1 MIMKTSLKVT
11 SIFVLALFVF
21 SCSNKDKKPPVD
33 LSKAKVKAKEVILP
47 YQELGG
53 VKTIP
58 VKLNGVSMDMIF
70 DTGCSGMSLSLNE
83 LQTMAKNGKIS
94 NTDVIG
100 TTASTIADGSIVEQ
114 GLINLKEV
122 QIGGEDGIVLN
133 NVEAAVALNQQ
144 APVLLGN
151 GVLDEV
157 ASVEVDNVNKKIKF
171 KRR

>member
-1 MIMKTSLKVT
+1 
-11 SIFVLALFVF
+11 
-21 SCSNKDKKPPVD
+21 
-33 LSKAKVKAKEVILP
+33 
-47 YQELGG
+47 
-53 VKTIP
+53 
-58 VKLNGVSMDMIF
+58 
-70 DTGCSGMSLSLNE
+70 
-83 LQTMAKNGKIS
+83 MAKNGKIS